1 LSDHAQQLFTFKR
14 GKPFAQR
21 QILLDLDPLVEPY
34 LSELVHRRPQTWQP
48 DIEQIY
54 QLYEQIGRADLLAA
68 IALATEAR
76 CFGSEYLQAIVQS
89 TPEGLTSPRL
99 PLLSLDRIS
108 PIMSLETMLKSLG
121 LTTICRELPTLIPI
135 AEREAWSYQQLLER
149 LLV

>member
-99 PLLSLDRIS
+99 PLLSR
-108 PIMSLETMLKSLG
+108 
-121 LTTICRELPTLIPI
+121 
-135 AEREAWSYQQLLER
+135 
-149 LLV
+149 